1 MLKNISL
8 IFLINLLIVG
18 NCKSQSSTIDTNDKN
33 ANTIKIITDNLFR
46 DGINLLGISSSDP
59 RPIEVL
65 YPFGKTNL
73 QPIWKMPQWGSIFN
87 LQGVKPEIKD
97 DSVIYKNE
105 GKKVSFLLKNGEAI
119 VNMEVYASKEYLTP
133 RKEGESW
140 PHLLLEQK
148 TNSIKLVNLKKLT
161 YNIDAKLNYAVNKMG
176 EDYNPGL
183 HTCQITVYLL
193 VQNNNNQ
200 STGRG
205 DYFWFGLPL
214 YDYRYRN
221 LEEYGAQDLGKE
233 DATKKY
239 ILNVA
244 SETLFSG
251 SLHDKQWISI
261 NKDIYPQLLAAFNQA
276 KEKGYLKTSSI
287 SDMSIE
293 STNLGWEVP
302 GTFDCSIQLK
312 GLKLI
317 GTTK

>member
-8 IFLINLLIVG
+8 ILLITLSIVG
-18 NCKSQSSTIDTNDKN
+18 NCKSESFSIDTNYKN
-33 ANTIKIITDNLFR
+33 TDTIKIITDNLFTG
-46 DGINLLGISSSDP
+46 GINLVGISSSDP
-59 RPIEVL
+59 KPIEVL

-73 QPIWKMPQWGSIFN
+73 QPVWKMPQWASRFN
-87 LQGVKPEIKD
+87 LLGVKPEIKN

-105 GKKVSFLLKNGEAI
+105 GKKVSFLLKNGEAV
-119 VNMEVYASKEYLTP
+119 VNMEVYASKEYLTA

-148 TNSIKLVNLKKLT
+148 TNPIKLVNLKKLT
-161 YNIDAKLNYAVNKMG
+161 YSIGAKLNYAVNKMG

-183 HTCQITVYLL
+183 HTCHITVYLL
-193 VQNNNNQ
+193 IQNTNNQ
-200 STGRG
+200 STGHG

-214 YDYRYRN
+214 YDYRYRD

-244 SETLFSG
+244 SKTLFSG

-302 GTFDCSIQLK
+302 GTFDCSIQFK
-312 GLKLI
+312 GLKLT

>member
-1 MLKNISL
+1 MLKKNIL
-8 IFLINLLIVG
+8 VLLVNLSMASY
-18 NCKSQSSTIDTNDKN
+18 CKSESFKIDTNYKHTD
-33 ANTIKIITDNLFR
+33 TIKIITDNLFTG
-46 DGINLLGISSSDP
+46 GINLVGISSSDP

-73 QPIWKMPQWGSIFN
+73 QTVWEMPQWASRFN
-87 LQGVKPEIKD
+87 LQGVKPEIKN

-119 VNMEVYASKEYLTP
+119 VNMEVYASKEYLTT

-148 TNSIKLVNLKKLT
+148 TNPIKLVNLKKLT
-161 YNIDAKLNYAVNKMG
+161 YSIDAKLNYALNKMR

-200 STGRG
+200 SVGYG

-214 YDYRYRN
+214 YDYRHRD

-233 DATKKY
+233 DATNKY

-251 SLHDKQWISI
+251 SLHDKQWIFI

-276 KEKGYLKTSSI
+276 KKKGYLKTSSI
-287 SDMSIE
+287 TDMSIE

-302 GTFDCSIQLK
+302 GTFDCSIQFK
-312 GLKLI
+312 GLKLT
-317 GTTK
+317 GVTK